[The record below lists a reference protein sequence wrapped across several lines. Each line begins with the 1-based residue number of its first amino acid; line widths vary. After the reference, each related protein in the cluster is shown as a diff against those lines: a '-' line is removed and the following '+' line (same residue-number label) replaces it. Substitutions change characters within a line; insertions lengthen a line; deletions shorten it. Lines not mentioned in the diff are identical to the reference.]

1 MLVRTCSASSST
13 WLRLSGGVSGGRLT
27 CRAALRARAVPWCDV
42 ATDDTTS
49 LVAWVALTID
59 CPDAR
64 VQERLRHFYAQAL
77 GGEIVGGSVR
87 ARGWLLVPEVIDD
100 YRPPTWPSGQTPK
113 QMHFEWMV
121 DDLEGAVTRLRGLG
135 ATLAE
140 HQPEDGGWRVLL
152 DPAGHP
158 FCVATTT
165 GVPPVFRDEASR
177 QHR

>member
-1 MLVRTCSASSST
+1 MSPCNV
-13 WLRLSGGVSGGRLT
+13 
-27 CRAALRARAVPWCDV
+27 AADI
-42 ATDDTTS
+42 TTS
-49 LVAWVALTID
+49 PVASPVAWVALTID
-59 CPDAR
+59 CPDAK

-77 GGEIVGGSVR
+77 GGEVVSGSVR
-87 ARGWLLVPEVIDD
+87 ARGWLLIFEVITD
-100 YRPPTWPSGQTPK
+100 YKPPTWPLGETPK

-121 DDLEGAVTRLRGLG
+121 EDLESAVGTLQSLG

-140 HQPEDGGWRVLL
+140 YQRPEDGGLRVML

-165 GVPPVFRDEASR
+165 GVTPMFRDEASR